1 MNGKLEGKVVIVTGA
16 AKGIGYALARGCC
29 SEGAAVVLCDVD
41 LESLQKAVDDL
52 KKDDFV
58 CEGKRLD
65 VTVEKDIRDVFSDV
79 FQTYGHIDGLINNA
93 GIASKVGFLESTLSD
108 FEKVIRVN
116 LMSVYLCS
124 REAASYMTE
133 QRKGSI
139 VNIASVAAHN
149 GGGLMGTSLY
159 AASKGAVISFSK
171 GIARELAPFGV
182 RVNSIAPAS
191 IDTPMTTVG
200 RNPAEYAATIKKIP
214 LGRRGKPEK
223 VVGPAVLLLSDES
236 SFMVGVTLDVNGGV
250 YMY

>member
-1 MNGKLEGKVVIVTGA
+1 
-16 AKGIGYALARGCC
+16 
-29 SEGAAVVLCDVD
+29 
-41 LESLQKAVDDL
+41 
-52 KKDDFV
+52 
-58 CEGKRLD
+58 
-65 VTVEKDIRDVFSDV
+65 
-79 FQTYGHIDGLINNA
+79 
-93 GIASKVGFLESTLSD
+93 
-108 FEKVIRVN
+108 
-116 LMSVYLCS
+116 
-124 REAASYMTE
+124 
-133 QRKGSI
+133 
-139 VNIASVAAHN
+139 
-149 GGGLMGTSLY
+149 MGTSLY

-214 LGRRGKPEK
+214 LGRRGKPEE